1 MHAPLYYTIVINAF
15 LVATQNQPKW
25 AKGMLISLLGLTA
38 TFVALLYYAS
48 FHIASQPQF
57 PTDSPAVPLIWAI
70 IATVAF
76 VFMVR
81 VNRHDVK
88 LLAMAAVLI
97 IARFDY
103 SIYMLPVRAY
113 TQEPLRQQA
122 LNIAEKSQGTPLYL
136 YDSNSV
142 QDGTTYYIERERGE
156 ILRRHTPE
164 SGDPPAYY
172 LVSEQIL
179 KKRALQSLGRLS
191 TLFHKDLF
199 LVKLPAA
206 GFEKSLAHTDP

>member
-1 MHAPLYYTIVINAF
+1 
-15 LVATQNQPKW
+15 
-25 AKGMLISLLGLTA
+25 
-38 TFVALLYYAS
+38 
-48 FHIASQPQF
+48 
-57 PTDSPAVPLIWAI
+57 
-70 IATVAF
+70 
-76 VFMVR
+76 MVR

-122 LNIAEKSQGTPLYL
+122 LDIANKSRAMPLYL
-136 YDSNSV
+136 YGSNSV

-164 SGDPPAYY
+164 AGGPPAYY
-172 LVSEQIL
+172 LVSEKML
-179 KKRALQSLGRLS
+179 KAQDLRSLGRLS
-191 TLFHKDLF
+191 TLFHNDLF

-206 GFEKSLAHTDP
+206 GS